1 VCPGAAPEPADEV
14 LMDRYVRQGDR
25 RAFEDLYRRYS
36 GRLYGLFM
44 RSVHDEAAARD
55 LVQKTFLHF
64 HRARRDYQQG
74 RPLRPWIY
82 TIALNLRR
90 EHFRRRARKPE
101 TSYDPVAHGELTTQP
116 AATTATDR
124 LVRRALAAL
133 PDNQREVIL
142 LHWYEDMPFAE
153 IAQVVGASVSA
164 VKVRAHRGYE
174 RLRAMLA
181 PSGGGEPPRE
191 GNR

>member
-1 VCPGAAPEPADEV
+1 ME
-14 LMDRYVRQGDR
+14 RYVRAGDR
-25 RAFEDLYRRYS
+25 RAFEELYRRYS
-36 GRLYGLFM
+36 GRLYGLFL
-44 RSVHDEAAARD
+44 RAVHDEAAARD

-64 HRARRDYQQG
+64 HRARRDYTQG

-101 TSYDPVAHGELTTQP
+101 TSYDPATHGELTTQP

-174 RLRAMLA
+174 RLRVALA
-181 PSGGGEPPRE
+181 PSGEGPAWPAGGNP
-191 GNR
+191 